1 MAVESLVSSQGV
13 RVSGQV
19 PLSVPLEVAAESLS
33 SSSSQGFR
41 GSGWYSVK
49 GSLGV
54 VGCHK
59 ALTTSF
65 DGTQ

>member
-54 VGCHK
+54 VEARISGSPK
-59 ALTTSF
+59 RPEN
-65 DGTQ
+65 G